1 MFPLHAFL
9 ATDFL
14 SVKGISFHTFVL
26 NSIEGMYR
34 NYEYT
39 ASCTMYLPLLEVA
52 VGRLACEHHES
63 IFLNSKLLLLSFGT
77 WSNSAANYHKKSYF
91 NF

>member
-63 IFLNSKLLLLSFGT
+63 IFLNSKLLLLSLGT